1 MKLKINQNKYVI
13 YINDIYDKQINFKD
27 KDKLEI
33 YFKNFFLKL
42 KEFYNLELSG
52 YFDIEVYSDENY
64 GIILILEKENFEYY
78 EYFEDKIDMR
88 ISIKD
93 DECFLY
99 KIDDIM
105 ENDSII
111 YYSYKN
117 ELYGKIKD
125 KMTRIELGKLLE
137 FADIIYGKE
146 VKKILKFGKTI
157 KII

>member
-1 MKLKINQNKYVI
+1 VKLKINQNKYVI